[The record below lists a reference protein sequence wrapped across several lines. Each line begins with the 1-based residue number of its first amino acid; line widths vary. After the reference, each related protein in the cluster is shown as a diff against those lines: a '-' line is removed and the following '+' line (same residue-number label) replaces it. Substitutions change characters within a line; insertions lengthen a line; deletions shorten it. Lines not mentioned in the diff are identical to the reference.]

1 MFTEETQMFFEDL
14 KDKLEKIKVHHS
26 NELLQIRAG
35 RANPKLIE
43 RVLVDYY
50 GVLTP
55 ISQMATISVPEARM
69 LLVNVWDNTQI
80 KAVVKAIEA
89 ANLGLNPSDDG
100 RVIRLIFPELTEE
113 RRKEFVKEVNKIT
126 ENSKVACRNARRD
139 ILDEFKTMKKNSE
152 ISEDD
157 LVRIE
162 KEVQKII
169 NEAIADID
177 KVTAKKEKDLMEV

>member
-1 MFTEETQMFFEDL
+1 MFTEETKMFFDDL
-14 KDKLEKIKVHHS
+14 KDNMDKIKTHHS
-26 NELLQIRAG
+26 NELFQIRAG
-35 RANPKLIE
+35 RANPKIIE

-69 LLVNVWDNTQI
+69 LLVNVWDNSQI
-80 KAVVKAIEA
+80 KAVVKAIDA

-139 ILDEFKTMKKNSE
+139 ILNEFKTMKKNSE

-157 LVRIE
+157 LARIE

-169 NEAIADID
+169 DESIADID
-177 KVTAKKEKDLMEV
+177 IITLQKENELLEV